1 MKEKRESAGLLTLVC
16 VTCGRERNYD
26 VAPPPAGAV
35 VCDTCG
41 GTVFSESLTPVR
53 ADEATISQLEET
65 ARNIALDEGSPEIST
80 DDLRDLNN
88 P

>member
-1 MKEKRESAGLLTLVC
+1 MQEEKGSEGLLTLVC

-26 VAPPPAGAV
+26 TAPPAAGAA

-65 ARNIALDEGSPEIST
+65 ARNIALDEGSPEISP